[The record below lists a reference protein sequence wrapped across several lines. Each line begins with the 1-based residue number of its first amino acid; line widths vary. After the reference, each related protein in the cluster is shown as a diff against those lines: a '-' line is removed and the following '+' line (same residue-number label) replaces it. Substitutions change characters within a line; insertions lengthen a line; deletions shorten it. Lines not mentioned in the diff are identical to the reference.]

1 MIGLTRISHINFFYK
16 ENNMYLPFGKSY
28 NKLLDIKYVTLNA
41 PLISRMNYTY

>member
-28 NKLLDIKYVTLNA
+28 NKLLDIKCHFEFT
-41 PLISRMNYTY
+41 TYIKNELS